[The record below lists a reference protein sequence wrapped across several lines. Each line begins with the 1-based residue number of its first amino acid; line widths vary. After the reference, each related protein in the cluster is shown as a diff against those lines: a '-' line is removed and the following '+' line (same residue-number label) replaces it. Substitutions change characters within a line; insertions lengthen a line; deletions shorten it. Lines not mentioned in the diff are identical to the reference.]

1 MQKKQKVLL
10 LAVLVLLSL
19 LLNFA
24 ACNSL
29 SDSGTITDAITL
41 TTLKTEVS
49 AAFDRLTFAS
59 DLLVDNERATISF
72 AVENGV
78 SEIAL
83 SELKMGTGTLSVAES
98 DGTAVT
104 TLTLKEG
111 GNVFS
116 LTATSGNISLS
127 YTLKITRKAAA
138 SPEPSIA
145 SESNTEPTTPPEQ
158 TTDPES
164 SVDPAPTHTHT
175 YSDVWSKDDDY
186 HWHAASCEHTSEV
199 KDKAAHDWQATF
211 THAPT
216 EESDGFIFYVC
227 SVCAATKR
235 ESLPKQEHQHTF
247 GEWVTYRAATCM
259 EKGEERRYC
268 TCNAY
273 QTREIKIDPQN
284 HDLSHHDAKS
294 PTCTSAGWKEYD
306 KCSRC
311 SYTTF
316 VEIPALG
323 HSYSDVWS
331 KNDDYHWHAATCGHD
346 VSADKAEHLYGD
358 WITDR
363 EADYS
368 SAGSKHRLC
377 SVCLYVQNKTIPKLE
392 TDRFVI
398 SFDLNGG
405 QTTSNTAPITVTEL
419 TASSFF
425 FNITKS
431 DYTFRGW
438 AYDGVKVF
446 DEKGVQRSD
455 PLMAPTMTFV
465 AIFTQTVNLYINTN
479 IPGAGTISGSGEY
492 AYDSEVDVAAHPF
505 QGYEFVGWTYSNAV
519 LSNQEDYRYKMWDT
533 DVTISAIFKLSN
545 FTLSLTSN
553 NASHG
558 LVFIDPTGVY
568 DLYEK
573 EKEKSVTYTYPVTV
587 ATYTKTDIRFLGWF
601 NANNELVTTNA
612 VFTFL
617 MPNHNYSLVAKWD
630 YFSIDYVLN
639 NGTNDPSNPSVY
651 SSESE
656 DIVFAAPTRAQ
667 YIFGGWYTDKDF
679 TTPITGIR
687 SGSYDNVTVYAKW
700 IVYTVTTMTNL
711 VGAGTYTQET
721 DTIVSVGESVTLTAE
736 TNLGFTWLGWY
747 EDEKKVSSGA
757 SLTYSFIMSAKS
769 RILTAKWAMIDDELQ
784 NFSFSTS
791 PDKCTITG
799 VVDKSIQTA
808 VIPNFVTDIGAEAF
822 AGCSMLNTVKIGAHV
837 TSIGQNAFSGCTAS
851 ILWDD
856 NSSISTIGY
865 LSFSNYKGKTI
876 TIPESVTSIGQYA
889 FSGCS
894 GLTSITI
901 PNSVTTISP
910 SAFRGC
916 PSLVEMTLPFVGYSK
931 NVSSESSAALFGY
944 IFGTS
949 SYVGGTCI
957 EQYYTSSKYAT
968 YYIPSSLRTVNVLGG
983 NLSYHV
989 FSNCSMLTS
998 VTIGNGVNSIEYSP
1012 FSGCSGLSSITIEN
1026 GVNSIGNSAFYGCSS
1041 LSSITIPSSVTSIGD
1056 SAFYACTGL
1065 TSITIG
1071 SGINSIG
1078 GSAFSGCSELSSI
1091 YYAGDIASWCGIA
1104 GLNNLMAY
1112 GASNKSLYINGMKVE
1127 GDFVIPSSVT
1137 SIGSS
1142 AFRGCS
1148 GLTSIAIP
1156 SSVTSVGDSAFSG
1169 CTGLTSITIPSNVTS
1184 IWSSAFS
1191 NCPIEMAT
1199 IPTNAIS
1206 SISKSSK
1213 STIKTVVINGGTSIG
1228 YEAFDGCSGLTSIT
1242 IPTTVTSIG
1251 KYSFRGCYGLTSITI
1266 PSSVTSVGDSAFSGC
1281 TGLTSITIPSSVTSI
1296 GSDAF
1301 YNCSG
1306 LTSITIPS
1314 SVTSIGSGAFY
1325 NCTGLTSITI
1335 PTTVTSVGKYSF
1347 RGCYGLTSITI
1358 PSSVTSVGD
1367 SAFYGCTGLTSVTF
1381 AEGSQL
1387 TSIGS
1392 NAFYNCTGLTSITI
1406 PNSVTSIGGS
1416 AFYGCTGLTSIYYGG
1431 DIAGWCGIAGLN
1443 NLMSVYGSSNKS
1455 LYINGTKIEGDFVI
1469 PSSVTS
1475 IGDSAFS
1482 GCTGLTSITIPT
1494 TVTSIG
1500 KYSFRGCYGLT
1511 SITIPSSVTSVG
1523 DSAFS
1528 GCTGLTSIT
1537 IPSSVTSIG
1546 SDAFYNCSG
1555 LTSITIPSSVTS
1567 IGSGAFYNCT
1577 GLTSITI
1584 PTTVTSVGKYSFRG
1598 CYGLTSITIPS
1609 SVTSVGSG
1617 AFGGCSSLENMTIPF
1632 VGATK
1637 DGTSNTLFGY
1647 IFGANFSS
1655 DNADRV
1661 PSSLKAV
1668 EITDSVTSI
1677 GDYAFYGC
1685 SSLTSVT
1692 IPSSVTII
1700 GSSAFSGCTGL
1711 TSITL
1716 PSSVTIIGSSAFS
1729 GCTGLTAIYYTGDIA
1744 GWCGI
1749 AGLNNL
1755 MMGYGSSNKP
1765 LYINGTKVEGDFVIP
1780 SNVTSIGSSA
1790 FYTCTG
1796 LTSIT
1801 IPSSVTS
1808 IGSSAFRNCTGLT
1821 SITIPSSVKG
1831 IGSYA
1836 FYGCSGLTSVT
1847 FAEGSQLPSIGNSA
1861 FSGCTSL
1868 TSITIPSS
1876 VTTIGSSSFSRC
1888 GGLSSITIGNHVIRI
1903 EDHAFSDCS
1912 ELTSITIP
1920 SSVTSI
1926 YTGAFLDC
1934 ANLTLIIFQGTKAE
1948 WKAITKQADW
1958 DANTGNYTI
1967 RCTDGNISK

>member
-10 LAVLVLLSL
+10 IAVLVLLSL

-41 TTLKTEVS
+41 TTLKSEVS

-83 SELKMGTGTLSVAES
+83 SEIKMGTGTLSVAES

-116 LTATSGNISLS
+116 LTATSGNISFS
-127 YTLKITRKAAA
+127 YTLKITRKAAE
-138 SPEPSIA
+138 SPEHSIA
-145 SESNTEPTTPPEQ
+145 SESNTEPTTTPEQ
-158 TTDPES
+158 TTAPES

-186 HWHAASCEHTSEV
+186 HWHAATCEHTSEV

-216 EESDGFIFYVC
+216 EDSDGFIFYVC
-227 SVCAATKR
+227 SVCAAAKR

-247 GEWVTYRAATCM
+247 GEWVTYRAATCI

-331 KNDDYHWHAATCGHD
+331 KNDDCHWHAATCGHD
-346 VSADKAEHLYGD
+346 VTADKAEHLYGD

-363 EADYS
+363 EADSS

-392 TDRFVI
+392 TDRYII

-455 PLMAPTMTFV
+455 PAMAPTMTFV

-573 EKEKSVTYTYPVTV
+573 EKEKSVTYTNPVTV

-617 MPNHNYSLVAKWD
+617 MPNHDYSLVAKWD

-639 NGTNDPSNPSVY
+639 NGTNDPSNPGIY

-711 VGAGTYTQET
+711 EGAGTYTQET
-721 DTIVSVGESVTLTAE
+721 DTIVSMGESVTLTAE

-757 SLTYSFIMSAKS
+757 SLTYSFIMTAKS
-769 RILTAKWAMIDDELQ
+769 RILTAKWEMIDDELQ
-784 NFSFSTS
+784 KFYFSAS

-808 VIPNFVTDIGAEAF
+808 VIPNIVTDIGAEAF
-822 AGCSMLNTVKIGAHV
+822 AGCSMLNTVKIGANV
-837 TSIGQNAFSGCTAS
+837 TSIGQYAFSGCTAS

-901 PNSVTTISP
+901 PNSVTTIST

-916 PSLVEMTLPFVGYSK
+916 SSLIEMTLPFVGNSK

-957 EQYYTSSKYAT
+957 KQSYANSGVIYDAT

-983 NLSYHV
+983 KLSYHV

-998 VTIGNGVNSIEYSP
+998 VTIGNGVNSIEHSP
-1012 FSGCSGLSSITIEN
+1012 FFGCSGLTITIQN
-1026 GVNSIGNSAFYGCSS
+1026 GVNSIGKFAFSDCSG
-1041 LSSITIPSSVTSIGD
+1041 LSSITIPSSVTSIG
-1056 SAFYACTGL
+1056 SYAFQ
-1065 TSITIG
+1065 
-1071 SGINSIG
+1071 
-1078 GSAFSGCSELSSI
+1078 
-1091 YYAGDIASWCGIA
+1091 
-1104 GLNNLMAY
+1104 
-1112 GASNKSLYINGMKVE
+1112 
-1127 GDFVIPSSVT
+1127 
-1137 SIGSS
+1137 
-1142 AFRGCS
+1142 
-1148 GLTSIAIP
+1148 
-1156 SSVTSVGDSAFSG
+1156 
-1169 CTGLTSITIPSNVTS
+1169 
-1184 IWSSAFS
+1184 
-1191 NCPIEMAT
+1191 
-1199 IPTNAIS
+1199 
-1206 SISKSSK
+1206 
-1213 STIKTVVINGGTSIG
+1213 
-1228 YEAFDGCSGLTSIT
+1228 
-1242 IPTTVTSIG
+1242 
-1251 KYSFRGCYGLTSITI
+1251 
-1266 PSSVTSVGDSAFSGC
+1266 
-1281 TGLTSITIPSSVTSI
+1281 
-1296 GSDAF
+1296 
-1301 YNCSG
+1301 NCSG
-1306 LTSITIPS
+1306 LTSISGSTTTAPIVAKQCGSVSYIVTITS
-1314 SVTSIGSGAFY
+1314 GTSIGS
-1325 NCTGLTSITI
+1325 S
-1335 PTTVTSVGKYSF
+1335 
-1347 RGCYGLTSITI
+1347 
-1358 PSSVTSVGD
+1358 
-1367 SAFYGCTGLTSVTF
+1367 
-1381 AEGSQL
+1381 
-1387 TSIGS
+1387 
-1392 NAFYNCTGLTSITI
+1392 AFYNCTGLTSITI
-1406 PNSVTSIGGS
+1406 PNSVTSIGSSAFYNCTGLTSITIPSSVTSIESS
-1416 AFYGCTGLTSIYYGG
+1416 AFYGCTGLTSITIPNGVTSIGSYAFQNCSGLTSIYYGG

-1443 NLMSVYGSSNKS
+1443 NLMGYGSSNKSLYINGTKVRGAFAIPSIVTSIGQYAFSGCSGLRSLTIPDSVTSIGGSAFSNCKGLTSVTIPSSVTNIEGGTFYGCAGLTSIYYGGDIAGWCGIAGLNNLMDYGSSNKSLYINGTKIEGDFVIPSIVTSIGSSAFYNCTGLTSITIPSSVTNIGRSAFFNCTDLTSVYYTGDIADWCEIAGLNNLMDYGSSNKS

-1469 PSSVTS
+1469 PSSVTN
-1475 IGDSAFS
+1475 IGDSAFYGCS
-1482 GCTGLTSITIPT
+1482 GLSSITIPNS
-1494 TVTSIG
+1494 VTSIG
-1500 KYSFRGCYGLT
+1500 S
-1511 SITIPSSVTSVG
+1511 
-1523 DSAFS
+1523 SAFS
-1528 GCTGLTSIT
+1528 NCTGLTSIT
-1537 IPSSVTSIG
+1537 IPSSVTRVGANALNNCPIETATIPTGAISSISKSTIKTVVINGGASIG
-1546 SDAFYNCSG
+1546 DYAFSNCDG
-1555 LTSITIPSSVTS
+1555 LTSVTISDSVTS
-1567 IGSGAFYNCT
+1567 IGRYAFY
-1577 GLTSITI
+1577 
-1584 PTTVTSVGKYSFRG
+1584 
-1598 CYGLTSITIPS
+1598 
-1609 SVTSVGSG
+1609 
-1617 AFGGCSSLENMTIPF
+1617 GCSSLENMTIPF

-1637 DGTSNTLFGY
+1637 GWSSYPHFGY
-1647 IFGANFSS
+1647 IFGAYSDSS
-1655 DNADRV
+1655 NANYV
-1661 PSSLKAV
+1661 PSSLKTV
-1668 EITDSVTSI
+1668 DITGGTSI
-1677 GDYAFYGC
+1677 GYYAFYNC
-1685 SSLTSVT
+1685 TCLTSIT
-1692 IPSSVTII
+1692 IPSSVTNI
-1700 GSSAFSGCTGL
+1700 GAGAFSRCSGL
-1711 TSITL
+1711 TSITIPSSATSIESDAFYGCYGL
-1716 PSSVTIIGSSAFS
+1716 TSITIPSSVTSIGSYAFS
-1729 GCTGLTAIYYTGDIA
+1729 GCSGLSSITIPSSVTSIERNAFSGCSGLSSITIGSEVKSVGDDAFRDCGGLTSIYYGGDIA

-1749 AGLNNL
+1749 AGLYYL
-1755 MMGYGSSNKP
+1755 MSYGSSNKS

-1780 SNVTSIGSSA
+1780 SSVTSIGGSA
-1790 FYTCTG
+1790 FYGCSGLTSVTIGSGVTSIENYAFYGCSGLNSISIGSEVRSIGYYAFRGCGG

-1808 IGSSAFRNCTGLT
+1808 IE
-1821 SITIPSSVKG
+1821 
-1831 IGSYA
+1831 SYA
-1836 FYGCSGLTSVT
+1836 FY
-1847 FAEGSQLPSIGNSA
+1847 N
-1861 FSGCTSL
+1861 
-1868 TSITIPSS
+1868 
-1876 VTTIGSSSFSRC
+1876 
-1888 GGLSSITIGNHVIRI
+1888 
-1903 EDHAFSDCS
+1903 
-1912 ELTSITIP
+1912 
-1920 SSVTSI
+1920 
-1926 YTGAFLDC
+1926 C
-1934 ANLTLIIFQGTKAE
+1934 ADLTLIIFQGTKAE

-1958 DANTGNYTI
+1958 DANTGKYTI